1 MSIWAALSISWRVP
15 ATATL
20 PEVVWRAVPGGL

>member
-1 MSIWAALSISWRVP
+1 MKPKRTQSSS

-20 PEVVWRAVPGGL
+20 PEAVVMGEIHEARE

>member
-1 MSIWAALSISWRVP
+1 MNPKWKQPSA

-20 PEVVWRAVPGGL
+20 PEVVVMEEIHEARE